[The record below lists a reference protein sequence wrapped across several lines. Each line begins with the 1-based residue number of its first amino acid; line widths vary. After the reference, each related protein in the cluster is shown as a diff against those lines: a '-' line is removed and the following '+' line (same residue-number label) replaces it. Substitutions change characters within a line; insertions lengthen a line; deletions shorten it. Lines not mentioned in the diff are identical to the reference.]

1 MWDGNVLVIRPR
13 YVNVPGEPSWALP
26 DRSVAWAAW
35 RSRRQWE
42 GATAIHG
49 HYAITGLAA
58 WRVARRT
65 GLPFFLTFHGDDMN
79 ASPDEHPDRRADLL
93 AAVSDA
99 RGVFAVSR
107 ALADRVH
114 DVTGVTAIPLP
125 LGCDHEWIQQASLP
139 RAEARRLLGLPE
151 DPLIVLFVGYLQRQK
166 GVRNQP
172 QRSSTSATLS
182 WRCSSGTARSADTG
196 RTIPAHRGAC
206 STWGRDRRGR
216 HPVHVPPPMSLC
228 CPRMAKGSRRCLSE
242 AGSMGLPVVASAV
255 GGIPELL
262 GGERGTLLPSVS
274 APAIATSSL
283 LVCRTSTGGER
294 RRGTPERARARRVR
308 RPSEREGSPRAL
320 PLGGRSLS
328 DGAPGQPYVGSMTGG
343 RLRIAMVLHGDITFD
358 SRVQR
363 EANSLVQAGH
373 SVTLFCLEGSHVTA
387 PMLDPRVDPATG
399 RGGWPTREAARTKP
413 IPRPIWSTTSCGAT
427 GLARFLCPESSGP
440 GGMQSLAPRRHST
453 HGTRTTS
460 RVSLRQ
466 AWPDPRALPSCT
478 TCTISFS
485 RAVRALV
492 YPGRSDGR
500 SASTSGISPAMSIS
514 SSPSMTVWLPTSEG
528 APSTVDDRRPQ
539 LRPRMG
545 RAGTTARA
553 HPGRSRASPQPI
565 RSSFIT
571 GFST

>member
-1 MWDGNVLVIRPR
+1 MWLTAGYPWAGDPVGSIFLQTQAQALAGLGVPVAVVAPTPLVPWPLGRLKARWRLYSTSPRSMWDGNVLVIRPR

-79 ASPDEHPDRRADLL
+79 TWPDEHPDRRADLL

-166 GVRNQP
+166 GVREL
-172 QRSSTSATLS
+172 ATAILDLGDPFLAVFVGDGPE
-182 WRCSSGTARSADTG
+182 RGYGKDDPRAPG
-196 RTIPAHRGAC
+196 RLLY
-206 STWGRDRRGR
+206 
-216 HPVHVPPPMSLC
+216 M
-228 CPRMAKGSRRCLSE
+228 GSRPHEDAIRFMSAADVLVLPSYGEGLPTVLVE

-274 APAIATSSL
+274 APAIATALSSFAAH
-283 LVCRTSTGGER
+283 R
-294 RRGTPERARARRVR
+294 PEASVAA
-308 RPSEREGSPRAL
+308 E
-320 PLGGRSLS
+320 
-328 DGAPGQPYVGSMTGG
+328 
-343 RLRIAMVLHGDITFD
+343 RLR
-358 SRVQR
+358 
-363 EANSLVQAGH
+363 GH
-373 SVTLFCLEGSHVTA
+373 VHAEYDVHQNARGLLAHYRSV
-387 PMLDPRVDPATG
+387 
-399 RGGWPTREAARTKP
+399 GG
-413 IPRPIWSTTSCGAT
+413 
-427 GLARFLCPESSGP
+427 
-440 GGMQSLAPRRHST
+440 
-453 HGTRTTS
+453 
-460 RVSLRQ
+460 V
-466 AWPDPRALPSCT
+466 
-478 TCTISFS
+478 
-485 RAVRALV
+485 
-492 YPGRSDGR
+492 
-500 SASTSGISPAMSIS
+500 
-514 SSPSMTVWLPTSEG
+514 
-528 APSTVDDRRPQ
+528 
-539 LRPRMG
+539 
-545 RAGTTARA
+545 
-553 HPGRSRASPQPI
+553 
-565 RSSFIT
+565 
-571 GFST
+571 